1 MLKTNE
7 KFKKL
12 VLCGIKVVSGEKE
25 GGLEVVSIDA
35 YPNTMGS
42 LRWTSILY
50 LIGQFY
56 LKKLIC
62 FSSIVHVIH

>member
-25 GGLEVVSIDA
+25 GGWKWYQLMRTVILWDRGAGHPFYVLL
-35 YPNTMGS
+35 GS
-42 LRWTSILY
+42 FI
-50 LIGQFY
+50 
-56 LKKLIC
+56 
-62 FSSIVHVIH
+62 

>member
-35 YPNTMGS
+35 
-42 LRWTSILY
+42 
-50 LIGQFY
+50 
-56 LKKLIC
+56 
-62 FSSIVHVIH
+62 